1 VTALPEPGTRRA
13 VFDAIHEAERPL
25 SVPELA
31 GRFGLHHTAVRRHL
45 DRLVRDRLVEAR
57 PEVPAGRGRPAL
69 RYAVHPSLVDEAANR
84 TAYEELATILVDALA
99 TGTDARTA
107 GRAHG
112 RRAIGATSSGVVNV
126 VEAARSWGF
135 APEVRAGN
143 DRAEIA
149 IELHQC
155 PYQLLVEHGATVV
168 CALHRGIAEG
178 VADQTGDVDVLD
190 LESHTDG
197 ATPCL
202 LTLAP
207 RASRRES
214 R

>member
-13 VFDAIHEAERPL
+13 VFDAIHESERPL

-45 DRLVRDRLVEAR
+45 DRLVRDRLVEPR
-57 PEVPAGRGRPAL
+57 PDAPGGRGRPAL
-69 RYAVHPSLVDEAANR
+69 RYAVHPTVIDDAANR

-112 RRAIGATSSGVVNV
+112 RRAIGTASSGVANV

-135 APEVRAGN
+135 APAVRATGN
-143 DRAEIA
+143 AAEIE

-155 PYQLLVEHGATVV
+155 PYQLLVEHGSAVV

-178 VADQTGDVDVLD
+178 VADQTRDVDVID
-190 LESHTDG
+190 LEAHPDG

-207 RASRRES
+207 SAGRRGS
-214 R
+214 Q